1 MPEGLFGEFI
11 KSNRFLFLILL
22 ILFSNC
28 SAVGNQLELLV
39 VWIQWTLF
47 LAITAWG
54 KYETQISVQQISES
68 MLELLVQEGYIK
80 LDKDDNLVK
89 VNDEMVDDSSPVTK
103 NS

>member
-1 MPEGLFGEFI
+1 MALTPLTLTMI
-11 KSNRFLFLILL
+11 T
-22 ILFSNC
+22 
-28 SAVGNQLELLV
+28 LV
-39 VWIQWTLF
+39 CMGGAYL
-47 LAITAWG
+47 WG

-89 VNDEMVDDSSPVTK
+89 VNDEVVDDSSPVTK

>member
-1 MPEGLFGEFI
+1 MALT
-11 KSNRFLFLILL
+11 
-22 ILFSNC
+22 
-28 SAVGNQLELLV
+28 QLTLTMITLV
-39 VWIQWTLF
+39 CMGGAYL
-47 LAITAWG
+47 WG
-54 KYETQISVQQISES
+54 KYETQISVEQISES

>member
-1 MPEGLFGEFI
+1 MALTPLTLTMI
-11 KSNRFLFLILL
+11 T
-22 ILFSNC
+22 
-28 SAVGNQLELLV
+28 LV
-39 VWIQWTLF
+39 CMGGAYL
-47 LAITAWG
+47 WG
-54 KYETQISVQQISES
+54 KYETQISVEQISES

>member
-1 MPEGLFGEFI
+1 MALTPLTLTI
-11 KSNRFLFLILL
+11 IT
-22 ILFSNC
+22 
-28 SAVGNQLELLV
+28 LV
-39 VWIQWTLF
+39 CMGGAYL
-47 LAITAWG
+47 WG

>member
-1 MPEGLFGEFI
+1 MALTPLTLTMI
-11 KSNRFLFLILL
+11 T
-22 ILFSNC
+22 
-28 SAVGNQLELLV
+28 LV
-39 VWIQWTLF
+39 CMGGAYL
-47 LAITAWG
+47 WG

-89 VNDEMVDDSSPVTK
+89 VNDEMVDDSSAVTK

>member
-1 MPEGLFGEFI
+1 MALTPLTLTMI
-11 KSNRFLFLILL
+11 T
-22 ILFSNC
+22 
-28 SAVGNQLELLV
+28 LV
-39 VWIQWTLF
+39 CMGGAYL
-47 LAITAWG
+47 WG

-68 MLELLVQEGYIK
+68 MLELLVQEGYIT

>member
-1 MPEGLFGEFI
+1 MALTPLTLTMI
-11 KSNRFLFLILL
+11 T
-22 ILFSNC
+22 
-28 SAVGNQLELLV
+28 LV
-39 VWIQWTLF
+39 CLGGAY
-47 LAITAWG
+47 LWG

>member
-1 MPEGLFGEFI
+1 MALTPLTLTMI
-11 KSNRFLFLILL
+11 T
-22 ILFSNC
+22 
-28 SAVGNQLELLV
+28 LV
-39 VWIQWTLF
+39 CMGGAYL
-47 LAITAWG
+47 WG
-54 KYETQISVQQISES
+54 KYETEISVQQISES